1 MDASVILATILGY
14 LIGSIPFTQ
23 VVAKTVK
30 SIDLREVGSRN
41 VGGRNLIRQLGPG
54 WGLLGGGLDVL
65 KGTAAMAIG
74 FAWLGPDPL
83 SMLPGVAAVVGHNWP
98 VWLGFRGGKGL
109 SAALGVMLYI
119 APLQSLAA
127 FLVSLLL
134 VRLTGNILLTAL
146 AGFITILLLVSVAEY
161 PPQVTSL
168 VWGLFVVVL
177 LAALPDV
184 LHKLRTAGGV
194 GEYMRNPNKVYE
206 EEARTKKPASRKE
219 PRQ

>member
-1 MDASVILATILGY
+1 
-14 LIGSIPFTQ
+14 
-23 VVAKTVK
+23 
-30 SIDLREVGSRN
+30 
-41 VGGRNLIRQLGPG
+41 
-54 WGLLGGGLDVL
+54 
-65 KGTAAMAIG
+65 
-74 FAWLGPDPL
+74 
-83 SMLPGVAAVVGHNWP
+83 

-168 VWGLFVVVL
+168 AWGLFVVVL

-206 EEARTKKPASRKE
+206 EESRTKKPASRKE